1 MLPVKN
7 SYGFISYRRLFTD
20 DFSEII
26 TVEAFFNLTLL
37 LSAVNLLWKKV
48 KQTPLS

>member
-20 DFSEII
+20 DFPEII
-26 TVEAFFNLTLL
+26 TVKAFLTSLCFYLL
-37 LSAVNLLWKKV
+37 
-48 KQTPLS
+48 

>member
-1 MLPVKN
+1 MLPFKN

-26 TVEAFFNLTLL
+26 TVKAFLTSLCSCLL
-37 LSAVNLLWKKV
+37 
-48 KQTPLS
+48 